1 MALPFLK
8 FYPSNWR
15 ADPGVRASSLA
26 ARGFWT
32 ECLFLMHESVRR
44 GYLLIAGRAPS
55 DRDLAVQMGVT
66 GGEVKR
72 YRRELLEKGVAA
84 QTEEGVLFS
93 RKMVRDEIR
102 RHNGAHGGNPA
113 LRPPSSDNQEPPD
126 SDNREPPSSD
136 NQEPPSSDNRE
147 PPSLDNRE
155 PPSLDNRE
163 PPSPARVRD
172 RARPPQARDLETRS
186 QIRTGGVLSRTE
198 DGADTEEPPP
208 ALWRRLWDARW
219 PEGICRT
226 SHAELTELERLAV
239 DLGRAEVVARV
250 GRYFATSDDWL
261 LEHKHPLRTF
271 LRQINSYET
280 PASEREPAVLKRLLW
295 RAVGQDGRMWLEAAS
310 VTRTGACVRL
320 ETSVPDKLAPY
331 HDTFLEA
338 VREELGGDVELAIV
352 AAEEGGA

>member
-66 GGEVKR
+66 VGEVKR
-72 YRRELLEKGVAA
+72 YRRELLKKGVAA

-102 RHNGAHGGNPA
+102 RRNGAHGGNPA
-113 LRPPSSDNQEPPD
+113 LLPPSLDNQEPPD
-126 SDNREPPSSD
+126 SDNREPPSLD
-136 NQEPPSSDNRE
+136 NQETPDS
-147 PPSLDNRE
+147 
-155 PPSLDNRE
+155 DNRE

-186 QIRTGGVLSRTE
+186 QIRTGGVLRRTE
-198 DGADTEEPPP
+198 DGADTEESPP
-208 ALWRRLWDARW
+208 ALWRRLWEARW

-226 SHAELTELERLAV
+226 SQAELTELERLVAQLGSAELTARIERYVATDDTWLV
-239 DLGRAEVVARV
+239 D
-250 GRYFATSDDWL
+250 
-261 LEHKHPLRTF
+261 HKHPLGTF
-271 LRQINSYET
+271 LRQINSYDGAKDM
-280 PASEREPAVLKRLLW
+280 PAGRAEAVEAAKALKRVLW
-295 RAVGQDGRMWLEAAS
+295 RAVGRDGRVWLESATVTQDGA
-310 VTRTGACVRL
+310 TVRL
-320 ETSVPDKLAPY
+320 ETPTPDKLAPY
-331 HDTFLEA
+331 HDALLAA

>member
-1 MALPFLK
+1 MAYGRIHDEAASNGKLLALSDAAWRMWGNGLI
-8 FYPSNWR
+8 YCQVNLTDGSIPSH
-15 ADPGVRASSLA
+15 AIHTFGVRARNKAKVA
-26 ARGFWT
+26 AELCAPQIPGKAPLWVAVDGGFQI
-32 ECLFLMHESVRR
+32 HD
-44 GYLLIAGRAPS
+44 YLDWNDAAEIIKKKRADARS
-55 DRDLAVQMGVT
+55 RY
-66 GGEVKR
+66 KR
-72 YRRELLEKGVAA
+72 YLQRVNKRVGNEPITHDSGVDS
-84 QTEEGVLFS
+84 GV
-93 RKMVRDEIR
+93 
-102 RHNGAHGGNPA
+102 
-113 LRPPSSDNQEPPD
+113 D
-126 SDNREPPSSD
+126 SVAPTTTTTT
-136 NQEPPSSDNRE
+136 
-147 PPSLDNRE
+147 
-155 PPSLDNRE
+155 
-163 PPSPARVRD
+163 
-172 RARPPQARDLETRS
+172 TRS
-186 QIRTGGVLSRTE
+186 QIRTEGVISRTE
-198 DGADTEEPPP
+198 DGADTEESPP

-226 SHAELTELERLAV
+226 SHAEMTELERLAV

-280 PASEREPAVLKRLLW
+280 PVSEREPAVLKRLLW